1 MNDNNIRNGLL
12 YLEERGWSE
21 LIDPRWTL
29 DVYEELQ
36 LSGLGLSDEEMRE
49 VIDVVCHPE
58 PDWNTTEHL
67 SHREEFLPT
76 DKDRVFTSIKYNG
89 FTPHTLQLIDKYITD
104 IQNGTRDLLQ
114 FNQPEH
120 AGVCSAGPLL
130 IGSLVVCDFAR
141 ESISA
146 SSDASGSETPPANW
160 QIDEAQEQQLK
171 RWAEAKGVWIPEAE
185 EWLQSKYGPMMAQG
199 AEAKVYGQTGDTH
212 VIKLRTSIYAT
223 LGRALEAIAL
233 HNYLFPQTIMRVIG
247 FTRDADG
254 LFRIIL
260 TQPYV
265 ECKRLATKAE
275 IDALVN
281 AKGFSD
287 NGDGN
292 GVNYLSSRLHL
303 EDMHPANVFV
313 EQSSDTPVCI
323 DCIVK
328 FRRDL

>member
-1 MNDNNIRNGLL
+1 M
-12 YLEERGWSE
+12 
-21 LIDPRWTL
+21 
-29 DVYEELQ
+29 
-36 LSGLGLSDEEMRE
+36 
-49 VIDVVCHPE
+49 
-58 PDWNTTEHL
+58 
-67 SHREEFLPT
+67 
-76 DKDRVFTSIKYNG
+76 FTSIKYNG

-130 IGSLVVCDFAR
+130 IGSLAVCDFAR
-141 ESISA
+141 ESLSA
-146 SSDASGSETPPANW
+146 SSDASGSKTPPANW
-160 QIDEAQEQQLK
+160 QIDEAQERQLQ

-199 AEAKVYGQTGDTH
+199 AEAKVYGRTGDTH

-247 FTRDADG
+247 FTRDSDG

-275 IDALVN
+275 IDAMVSE
-281 AKGFSD
+281 KSFSD

-292 GVNYLSSRLHL
+292 GVNYISSRLHL

-313 EQSSDTPVCI
+313 EQSSDLPVCI

-328 FRRDL
+328 FRN

>member
-1 MNDNNIRNGLL
+1 MCN
-12 YLEERGWSE
+12 
-21 LIDPRWTL
+21 
-29 DVYEELQ
+29 
-36 LSGLGLSDEEMRE
+36 SDF
-49 VIDVVCHPE
+49 
-58 PDWNTTEHL
+58 WEHL
-67 SHREEFLPT
+67 KTIVSG
-76 DKDRVFTSIKYNG
+76 G
-89 FTPHTLQLIDKYITD
+89 FTPEGLAGLDEYITD

-130 IGSLVVCDFAR
+130 IGALIVCDLAR
-141 ESISA
+141 ESLGTGSYA
-146 SSDASGSETPPANW
+146 SESKTPPPANW
-160 QIDEAQEQQLK
+160 QIDEAQEQQLQ

-199 AEAKVYGQTGDTH
+199 AEAKVFGRTGDTH

-233 HNYLFPQTIMRVIG
+233 HNYLFPQTIMHVIG

-254 LFRIIL
+254 LFRVIL

-281 AKGFSD
+281 VKGFSD

>member
-1 MNDNNIRNGLL
+1 MI
-12 YLEERGWSE
+12 
-21 LIDPRWTL
+21 
-29 DVYEELQ
+29 
-36 LSGLGLSDEEMRE
+36 
-49 VIDVVCHPE
+49 
-58 PDWNTTEHL
+58 
-67 SHREEFLPT
+67 
-76 DKDRVFTSIKYNG
+76 
-89 FTPHTLQLIDKYITD
+89 
-104 IQNGTRDLLQ
+104 
-114 FNQPEH
+114 
-120 AGVCSAGPLL
+120 
-130 IGSLVVCDFAR
+130 
-141 ESISA
+141 
-146 SSDASGSETPPANW
+146 
-160 QIDEAQEQQLK
+160 
-171 RWAEAKGVWIPEAE
+171 
-185 EWLQSKYGPMMAQG
+185 AQG

-223 LGRALEAIAL
+223 IGRALEAIAL

-247 FTRDADG
+247 FTRDNDG

-281 AKGFSD
+281 VKGFFD

-313 EQSSDTPVCI
+313 EHSSDTPVCI

-328 FRRDL
+328 FRRYL

>member
-1 MNDNNIRNGLL
+1 MDIQ
-12 YLEERGWSE
+12 Y
-21 LIDPRWTL
+21 ID
-29 DVYEELQ
+29 Q
-36 LSGLGLSDEEMRE
+36 QIS
-49 VIDVVCHPE
+49 
-58 PDWNTTEHL
+58 
-67 SHREEFLPT
+67 
-76 DKDRVFTSIKYNG
+76 
-89 FTPHTLQLIDKYITD
+89 D

-130 IGSLVVCDFAR
+130 IGALLVCDLAR
-141 ESISA
+141 ESLSTGG
-146 SSDASGSETPPANW
+146 DATSGQGRPSNW
-160 QIDEAQEQQLK
+160 QIDESQEQYVQK
-171 RWAEAKGVWIPEAE
+171 WAEAKGIWIPEAE
-185 EWLQSKYGPMMAQG
+185 EWLQSKYGSMMAQG
-199 AEAKVYGQTGDTH
+199 AEAKVYGRTGDTH

-247 FTRDADG
+247 FTRDADE

-260 TQPYV
+260 TQPYI

-275 IDALVN
+275 IDAMVN
-281 AKGFSD
+281 RKKIAD

-292 GVNYLSSRLHL
+292 GVNYISPRLHL

-313 EQSSDTPVCI
+313 EQSSDAPVCI

-328 FRRDL
+328 FRRDI

>member
-1 MNDNNIRNGLL
+1 MNIEHIDNQIN
-12 YLEERGWSE
+12 
-21 LIDPRWTL
+21 
-29 DVYEELQ
+29 
-36 LSGLGLSDEEMRE
+36 
-49 VIDVVCHPE
+49 
-58 PDWNTTEHL
+58 
-67 SHREEFLPT
+67 
-76 DKDRVFTSIKYNG
+76 
-89 FTPHTLQLIDKYITD
+89 D

-130 IGSLVVCDFAR
+130 IGALIVCNLAR
-141 ESISA
+141 ESLSTG
-146 SSDASGSETPPANW
+146 SDAASGKGSPSNW
-160 QIDEAQEQQLK
+160 QIDEVQEQYLQ
-171 RWAEAKGVWIPEAE
+171 RWAESKGVWIPEAE

-199 AEAKVYGQTGDTH
+199 AEAKVYGRTGDTH

-233 HNYLFPQTIMRVIG
+233 HNYIFPQTIMRVIG

-260 TQPYV
+260 TQPYI
-265 ECKRLATKAE
+265 ECERLATKAE
-275 IDALVN
+275 INELVN

-292 GVNYLSSRLHL
+292 GVNFLSPRLHL

-328 FRRDL
+328 YRRDNICSTKA